1 MFLCCKEKDVA
12 GVRLVEKIVFAAE
25 KIKINLCM
33 SEKSSTFAGYF
44 AQMCAYARVDSQTE
58 K

>member
-1 MFLCCKEKDVA
+1 MLR
-12 GVRLVEKIVFAAE
+12 GVSRAEKIVFAAE

-33 SEKSSTFAGYF
+33 SEKSITFAGYF
-44 AQMCAYARVDSQTE
+44 AQMCAYARANSQTE